1 MLRRTPF
8 SIAWEIYT
16 KTNVQETKQLTP
28 KLFPNHSDDERCNL
42 RMSKLQLVI
51 CELLPGDIG
60 EEIELSKNGID
71 YQDSV
76 GNTALHW
83 AIECRNPDVVK
94 TLLSHGADPALPDF
108 RGMTPLHMAAFHDH
122 ESIPLLLGLG
132 VRTDVRDKRGET
144 PLHAAARS
152 YNWHLESS
160 ISPLLDA
167 GADINARD
175 NRGKTPLNF
184 VCMKD
189 DRVANIEYLTQ
200 RGADINLIDFDGLS
214 PMDSAIQWE
223 NASNVKI
230 LLESGADCCGT
241 TADGSNILHFVAHW
255 GNIETMQVLIKWRRR
270 LNGVDVNLKD
280 KYGNTPLDRVD
291 VRDEEVSGEWAETF
305 DELLTA
311 ILEVQDGATDESDEL
326 YGEEGITTDG
336 EEDSQDDWTKGS
348 PR

>member
-1 MLRRTPF
+1 MLYRLLENQQSAAIDSNRIVEETDSDDLQQTLAVYPDPVVTLRNLRQKIESRYACDPNCLCACHIPFQAGISTKWTGSLAISDEDANRQTPF

-108 RGMTPLHMAAFHDH
+108 R
-122 ESIPLLLGLG
+122 
-132 VRTDVRDKRGET
+132 
-144 PLHAAARS
+144 
-152 YNWHLESS
+152 
-160 ISPLLDA
+160 DA

-255 GNIETMQVLIKWRRR
+255 
-270 LNGVDVNLKD
+270 
-280 KYGNTPLDRVD
+280 
-291 VRDEEVSGEWAETF
+291 VSGEWAETF